1 MMLKDKCTLAI
12 SVALEKLGIIEKTN
26 LADLDCHHT
35 IVVEPG
41 GLDKYKTIFNETKE
55 IEFRVPKKIEQPTIL
70 RLKGLGKIKGKLTG
84 NLLIEIWLNKGEDV
98 NACLWLSESSAWNGT
113 VKNLWTSKGMI
124 NVLVPR
130 RSDDGIIIRMK
141 GFGNPPAFGP
151 GVAFHS
157 EKRGDLLV
165 RVRTYP
171 DHVNPLYRSF
181 GLLNTDAMAL
191 EGWVYQKIDEII
203 SKFGKSILY
212 LEPITADTIAEVF
225 NEKGW
230 KGIFNYLR
238 NHLNLKDLKIEVIPT
253 DSMTKPG
260 ECQQN
265 VSQYSS
271 GSVYINSCKIYI
283 NQAYIEDP
291 ICVAAILAHELC
303 HVIYGQHFLQI
314 DKNNQSNNDKQTLEQ
329 ERMVDLLVFMHR
341 IGGFQIRVSRAK
353 HITLGYFDQETFDRM
368 FVIVL
373 KEIKKRRRNNRT

>member
-1 MMLKDKCTLAI
+1 MLKDKCTLAI
-12 SVALEKLGIIEKTN
+12 SVALEKLGIVEKTN

-35 IVVEPG
+35 ILVEPEELG
-41 GLDKYKTIFNETKE
+41 EYKTIINETKE
-55 IEFRVPKKIEQPTIL
+55 IEFRLPKEIDQPTIY
-70 RLKGLGKIKGKLTG
+70 RLKGLGKTKGKLTG
-84 NLLIEIWLNKGEDV
+84 NILIQIWLNKGEDV
-98 NACLWLSESSAWNGT
+98 NTRLWLSESSAWTEALKNLSTTHGT
-113 VKNLWTSKGMI
+113 VK
-124 NVLVPR
+124 VLVPKG
-130 RSDDGIIIRMK
+130 STDGSIIKMK

-151 GVAFHS
+151 GVSFHS

-171 DHVNPLYRSF
+171 DYVNPLYRSF
-181 GLLNTDAMAL
+181 GSLNTDAMAL
-191 EGWVYQKIDEII
+191 EGWLYQKIDEII
-203 SKFGKSILY
+203 SKLGKSILNI
-212 LEPITADTIAEVF
+212 EPITADTIADVF
-225 NEKGW
+225 NENGW
-230 KGIFNYLR
+230 NGIFNYLR
-238 NHLNLKDLKIEVIPT
+238 NHLNLTDLKIDVIPT
-253 DSMTKPG
+253 DSITKPG
-260 ECQQN
+260 ECQQS

-271 GSVYINSCKIYI
+271 GSVYISSCKIYI

-291 ICVAAILAHELC
+291 IFVAAILAHELC

-314 DKNNQSNNDKQTLEQ
+314 DKHNQSNNDKQTLEQ